1 MADTVKKTVKKATET
16 KSGRRVMEMAEKL
29 SYPKGTPKE
38 KYAYK
43 GGKPTKKFQNALDE
57 VLPNRENW
65 SAPARKGASCDVAVC
80 VVMRKSKVSPKYP
93 RGREEQMKFVPKHCD
108 RYEYKWAVP
117 AKKAKPND
125 VVFYDRG
132 GGKGHTF
139 IRGEDC
145 WYEARYG
152 KAYFHRRKDGKKF
165 HKKYK
170 RVIILREK

>member
-1 MADTVKKTVKKATET
+1 MSKKN
-16 KSGRRVMEMAEKL
+16 SVMKMAEEL
-29 SYPKGTPKE
+29 SWAKGTPKE
-38 KYAYK
+38 EYAYD
-43 GGKPTKKFQNALDE
+43 GGKATKKFKDALNKE
-57 VLPNRENW
+57 LPNRDHW

-80 VVMRKSKVSPKYP
+80 TVMRKSGVSPKYP
-93 RGREEQMKFVPKHCD
+93 RGREEQMRFVPKKCK
-108 RYEYKWAVP
+108 RLEYANAVP

-152 KAYFHRRKDGKKF
+152 KSYFHRIKDSKRF
-165 HKKYK
+165 HKRYK